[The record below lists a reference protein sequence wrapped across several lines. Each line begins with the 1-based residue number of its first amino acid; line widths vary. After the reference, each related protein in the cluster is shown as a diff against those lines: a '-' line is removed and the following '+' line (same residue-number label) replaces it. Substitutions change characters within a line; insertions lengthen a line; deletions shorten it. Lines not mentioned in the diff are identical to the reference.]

1 MACVPTSGSVRTHAA
16 RRLPFGLCLKA
27 MLRDAATGGKVPET
41 FFTQTLGCSPPRDA
55 ATFAALKLPDVKT
68 VE

>member
-1 MACVPTSGSVRTHAA
+1 MRTHAA
-16 RRLPFGLCLKA
+16 RRLLLHLVSDPFWV
-27 MLRDAATGGKVPET
+27 DAAAGGKVPET